1 MVPIEIDDPGDP
13 RIAAYRNIRERDLVG
28 REGRF
33 IAEGRVVLKVLLESR
48 FAAESILVLRRRLPG
63 LAGLIAQR
71 PDVPVYVVDDDIMQR
86 IAGFAVHR
94 GILAVGRRNPQAAT
108 LDPLLADAPENAVIV
123 VCLGISNHDN
133 IGSIFRNA
141 AAFGVHAVLLDKTSC
156 DPLYRKAVRVSV
168 GGVLKTPFGT
178 FNDALALAELLDRA
192 GFRQFALSP
201 QGAIDVGSIEVGG
214 QIAIYLGSEGEGLPA
229 DLMQRIATVRI
240 PIVSDFDSLNVA
252 ATSAIALHRLTTAK
266 AGVS

>member
-1 MVPIEIDDPGDP
+1 M
-13 RIAAYRNIRERDLVG
+13 
-28 REGRF
+28 
-33 IAEGRVVLKVLLESR
+33 
-48 FAAESILVLRRRLPG
+48 
-63 LAGLIAQR
+63 
-71 PDVPVYVVDDDIMQR
+71 
-86 IAGFAVHR
+86 
-94 GILAVGRRNPQAAT
+94 
-108 LDPLLADAPENAVIV
+108 IV

-178 FNDALALAELLDRA
+178 FDDALALAELLDRA

-201 QGAIDVGSIEVGG
+201 QGAIDVESIEVGG